1 MTQTESMGKN
11 WFLQQDNARPH
22 TSKITKAEIQK
33 LKINLLPYWPPYS
46 PDLSPIEV
54 IWAIMKR
61 RIEKHKPRTLDELVE
76 IIKYVWEINLTY
88 ATINLLMNSF
98 PLKLLKC
105 ISNQGGEVRYQ
116 QQLVL

>member
-1 MTQTESMGKN
+1 
-11 WFLQQDNARPH
+11 
-22 TSKITKAEIQK
+22 
-33 LKINLLPYWPPYS
+33 
-46 PDLSPIEV
+46 
-54 IWAIMKR
+54 MKR

-98 PLKLLKC
+98 PLRLLKC

>member
-1 MTQTESMGKN
+1 
-11 WFLQQDNARPH
+11 
-22 TSKITKAEIQK
+22 
-33 LKINLLPYWPPYS
+33 
-46 PDLSPIEV
+46 
-54 IWAIMKR
+54 MKR

-98 PLKLLKC
+98 PLRLLKC
-105 ISNQGGEVRYQ
+105 ISNQGGEVRYK